1 MYEFAQGDIAKIVIR
16 PSELDKCLEILE
28 KDECN
33 ILQNQEL

>member
-16 PSELDKCLEILE
+16 SSEFSKCLEILE
-28 KDECN
+28 KDECY